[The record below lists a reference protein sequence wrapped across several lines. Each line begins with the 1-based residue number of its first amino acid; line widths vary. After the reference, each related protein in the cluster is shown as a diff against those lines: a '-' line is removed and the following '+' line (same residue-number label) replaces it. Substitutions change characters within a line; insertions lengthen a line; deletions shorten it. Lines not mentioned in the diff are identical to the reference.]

1 MPGHAEADKD
11 PERLRIQQM
20 ENKLKNLERENEL
33 LILQLHQAQEELE
46 AYRFQSR
53 NFFWR
58 TRALA
63 RKSLFLLRET
73 LLDCAR
79 YAYRRMG
86 PRAFVLRQKLRKYF
100 NI

>member
-1 MPGHAEADKD
+1 MPGHAEANQD
-11 PERLRIQQM
+11 PERIQQM

-58 TRALA
+58 TGALA
-63 RKSLFLLRET
+63 RKSMFLLRET

-79 YAYRRMG
+79 YVYRRMG
-86 PRAFVLRQKLRKYF
+86 PRAFALRQKVRKYF